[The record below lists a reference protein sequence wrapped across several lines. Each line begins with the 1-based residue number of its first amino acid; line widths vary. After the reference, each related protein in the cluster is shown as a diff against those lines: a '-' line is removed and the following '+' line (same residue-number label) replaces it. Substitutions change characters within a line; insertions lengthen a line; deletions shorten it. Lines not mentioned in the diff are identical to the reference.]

1 MKNGLLIV
9 GRILISGTVGYGV
22 SKMLDEKTYELI
34 EDGGVVNAVT
44 IGAAQ
49 GLISVAAGA
58 LVAGIIL

>member
-9 GRILISGTVGYGV
+9 GRFLIGATVAYGV
-22 SKMLDEKTYELI
+22 GKMLEEKTNELI

-49 GLISVAAGA
+49 GLISAATGA
-58 LVAGIIL
+58 LVAAVIL